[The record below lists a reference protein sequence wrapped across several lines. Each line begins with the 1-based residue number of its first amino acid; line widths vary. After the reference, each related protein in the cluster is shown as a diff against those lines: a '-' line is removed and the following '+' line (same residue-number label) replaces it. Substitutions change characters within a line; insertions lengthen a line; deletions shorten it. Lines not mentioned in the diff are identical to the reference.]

1 MTVMKTTGRAILCVI
16 LIAFILAGC
25 NSASKRTEVF
35 TDDIYAP
42 RYAGGFAIKGAPGR
56 QSTVIEVGRAWQT
69 DDSVAPAEAPALLVL
84 RGDEEVPAG
93 FEGQVLR
100 GDARRIVAM
109 STTHVAMLDV
119 LGAADR
125 IVGLSGKDFVTAP
138 SIHAR
143 LDSIAEIG
151 YEGNIDY
158 ERLVGADPDLVLLF
172 SVNSASAMEPK
183 LKELGIPYLYIGD
196 YCEESPLGKAE
207 WLMALA
213 EVCGLRDKGRSVF
226 DSIPI
231 RYEAVRKRAESV
243 ATRPTAMFNAPYSD
257 TWFMPYNSSYALR
270 LVRDAGGQPVY
281 RDNNS
286 RRSQPVSMEQA
297 YLLTDK
303 ADVWLISGTYRTA
316 RELRDALPRFAD
328 TRPVVSGRVFNSTLR
343 STPAGGNDYWESGIV
358 NPDLVLR
365 DLMKIFHPEL
375 VSEPFVYYEN
385 LR

>member
-1 MTVMKTTGRAILCVI
+1 MKTTGRILFCLI
-16 LIAFILAGC
+16 LSAFFLAGC
-25 NSASKRTEVF
+25 SSGTKRTEVF
-35 TDDIYAP
+35 ADDVYAP
-42 RYAGGFAIKGAPGR
+42 RYAGGFAVKGAPGR

-69 DDSVAPAEAPALLVL
+69 DDSVVTAQVPRLLVL
-84 RGDEEVPAG
+84 RGDEEMPTG
-93 FEGQVLR
+93 FDGQVLR

-138 SIHAR
+138 SVRAR

-158 ERLVGADPDLVLLF
+158 ERLVAADPDIVLLF
-172 SVNSASAMEPK
+172 SVNGASAMEPK
-183 LKELGIPYLYIGD
+183 LKELGIPYLYVGD

-226 DSIPI
+226 DSIPL

-343 STPAGGNDYWESGIV
+343 STPGGGNDYWESGIV

>member
-1 MTVMKTTGRAILCVI
+1 MKTTGRILFCLI
-16 LIAFILAGC
+16 LSAFFLAGC
-25 NSASKRTEVF
+25 SSGTKRTEVF
-35 TDDIYAP
+35 ADDVYAP
-42 RYAGGFAIKGAPGR
+42 HYAGGFAVKGAPGR

-69 DDSVAPAEAPALLVL
+69 DDSIVTAQAPRLLVL
-84 RGDEEVPAG
+84 RGDEEMPTG
-93 FEGQVLR
+93 FDGQVLR

-138 SIHAR
+138 SVRAR

-158 ERLVGADPDLVLLF
+158 ERLVAADPDIVLLF
-172 SVNSASAMEPK
+172 SVNGASAMEPK
-183 LKELGIPYLYIGD
+183 LKELGIPYLYVGD

-213 EVCGLRDKGRSVF
+213 EVCGLHDKGRSVF

-343 STPAGGNDYWESGIV
+343 STPGGGNDYWESGIV

>member
-1 MTVMKTTGRAILCVI
+1 MKTTGRTFLCVI

-25 NSASKRTEVF
+25 NSASKRAEVF
-35 TDDIYAP
+35 SDDVYAP
-42 RYAGGFAIKGAPGR
+42 RYAGGFAVKGAPGR
-56 QSTVIEVGRAWQT
+56 HSTVIEVGRAWQT

-125 IVGLSGKDFVTAP
+125 IVGLSGKDFVSAP
-138 SIHAR
+138 SVRAR

-172 SVNSASAMEPK
+172 SVNGASAMEPK

-226 DSIPI
+226 DSIPA

-303 ADVWLISGTYRTA
+303 ADVWLVSGTYHTL
-316 RELRDALPRFAD
+316 RELCGDLPRFAD
-328 TRPVVSGRVFNSTLR
+328 TRPVVSGRVFNCTLR
-343 STPAGGNDYWESGIV
+343 SIAGGGNDYWESGIV

>member
-1 MTVMKTTGRAILCVI
+1 MKTTGRTFLCVI

-25 NSASKRTEVF
+25 NSASKRAEVF
-35 TDDIYAP
+35 SDDVYAP
-42 RYAGGFAIKGAPGR
+42 RYAGGFAVKGAPGR

-93 FEGQVLR
+93 FGGQVLR

-125 IVGLSGKDFVTAP
+125 IVGLSGKDFVSAP
-138 SIHAR
+138 SVRAR

-151 YEGNIDY
+151 YDGNIDY

-172 SVNSASAMEPK
+172 SVNGASAMEPK

-243 ATRPTAMFNAPYSD
+243 ATRPKTMFNAPYRD

-343 STPAGGNDYWESGIV
+343 STPGGGNDYWESGIV

>member
-1 MTVMKTTGRAILCVI
+1 MKTTGRTFLCVI

-25 NSASKRTEVF
+25 NSASKRAEVF
-35 TDDIYAP
+35 SDDVYAP
-42 RYAGGFAIKGAPGR
+42 RYAGGFAVKGAPGR

-93 FEGQVLR
+93 FGGQVLR

-125 IVGLSGKDFVTAP
+125 IVGLSGKDFVSAP
-138 SIHAR
+138 SVRAS

-151 YEGNIDY
+151 YDGNIDY

-172 SVNSASAMEPK
+172 SVNGASAMEPK

-226 DSIPI
+226 DSIPA

-303 ADVWLISGTYRTA
+303 ADVWLVSGTYRTA
-316 RELRDALPRFAD
+316 GELRDALPRFAD
-328 TRPVVSGRVFNSTLR
+328 TRPVVSGRVFNCTLR
-343 STPAGGNDYWESGIV
+343 SVAGGGNDYWESGIV

>member
-1 MTVMKTTGRAILCVI
+1 MKTTGRTFLCVI

-109 STTHVAMLDV
+109 STTHVAMLNV

-125 IVGLSGKDFVTAP
+125 IVGLSGKDFVSAP
-138 SIHAR
+138 SVRAS

-172 SVNSASAMEPK
+172 SVNGASAMEPK

-243 ATRPTAMFNAPYSD
+243 ATRPSAMFNAPYSD

-270 LVRDAGGQPVY
+270 LVRDAGGQSVY

-286 RRSQPVSMEQA
+286 RRSQPVSIEQA

-328 TRPVVSGRVFNSTLR
+328 TRPVVSDRVFNSTLR
-343 STPAGGNDYWESGIV
+343 STPGGGNDYWESGIV

>member
-1 MTVMKTTGRAILCVI
+1 MKTTGRTILCFI

-25 NSASKRTEVF
+25 SSPSKRAEVF
-35 TDDIYAP
+35 SDDVYAP
-42 RYAGGFAIKGAPGR
+42 RYAGGFAVKGAPGR
-56 QSTVIEVGRAWQT
+56 HSTVIEVGRAWQT
-69 DDSVAPAEAPALLVL
+69 DDSVAPAEAPALFVL

-125 IVGLSGKDFVTAP
+125 IVGLSGKDFVSAP
-138 SIHAR
+138 SVRAR

-172 SVNSASAMEPK
+172 SVNGASAMEPK

-226 DSIPI
+226 DSIPA
-231 RYEAVRKRAESV
+231 RYEAVRKRAEKV

-270 LVRDAGGQPVY
+270 LVRDAGGQVVY
-281 RDNNS
+281 SDNNT
-286 RRSQPVSMEQA
+286 RRAVPVTMEQA

-303 ADVWLISGTYRTA
+303 ADVWLVSGTCRTA
-316 RELRDALPRFAD
+316 GELRDALPRFAD
-328 TRPVVSGRVFNSTLR
+328 TRPVVSGRVFNCTLR
-343 STPAGGNDYWESGIV
+343 SVAGGGNDYWESGIV

>member
-1 MTVMKTTGRAILCVI
+1 MKTTGRIFLSVI
-16 LIAFILAGC
+16 LVALILAGC
-25 NSASKRTEVF
+25 NSASKRAEVF
-35 TDDIYAP
+35 TDDVYAP

-56 QSTVIEVGRAWQT
+56 HSTVIEVGRAWQT

-84 RGDEEVPAG
+84 RGDEELPAG

-100 GDARRIVAM
+100 GDARRIVAL

-119 LGAADR
+119 LGVADR

-138 SIHAR
+138 SVRAR

-172 SVNSASAMEPK
+172 SVNGASAMEPK

-196 YCEESPLGKAE
+196 YCEESPIGKAE
-207 WLMALA
+207 WLMVLA

-226 DSIPI
+226 DSIPA
-231 RYEAVRKRAESV
+231 RYEVVRKRAEKV
-243 ATRPTAMFNAPYSD
+243 ATRPKAMFNAPYRD

-270 LVRDAGGQPVY
+270 LVCDAGGQAVY
-281 RDNNS
+281 SDNNT
-286 RRSQPVSMEQA
+286 RRAVPVTMEQA

-303 ADVWLISGTYRTA
+303 ADVWLVSGTYRTL
-316 RELRDALPRFAD
+316 RELCGDLPRFAD
-328 TRPVVSGRVFNSTLR
+328 TRPVVSGRVFNCTLR
-343 STPAGGNDYWESGIV
+343 SVAGGGNDYWESGIV

>member
-1 MTVMKTTGRAILCVI
+1 MKTTGRILFCLI
-16 LIAFILAGC
+16 LSAFFLAGC
-25 NSASKRTEVF
+25 SSGTKRTEVF
-35 TDDIYAP
+35 ADDVYAP
-42 RYAGGFAIKGAPGR
+42 RYAGGFAVKGAPGR
-56 QSTVIEVGRAWQT
+56 QSTVIEVGRVWQT
-69 DDSVAPAEAPALLVL
+69 DDSVVTAQAPRLLVI
-84 RGDEEVPAG
+84 RGDEEMSDG
-93 FEGQVLR
+93 FDGQVLR

-138 SIHAR
+138 SVRAR

-158 ERLVGADPDLVLLF
+158 ERLVAADPDIVLLF
-172 SVNSASAMEPK
+172 SVNGASAMEPK
-183 LKELGIPYLYIGD
+183 LKELGIPYFYVGD

-226 DSIPI
+226 DSIPL

-343 STPAGGNDYWESGIV
+343 STPGGGNDYWESGIV

>member
-1 MTVMKTTGRAILCVI
+1 MKTTGRILFCLI
-16 LIAFILAGC
+16 LSAFFLAGC
-25 NSASKRTEVF
+25 SSGTKRTEVF
-35 TDDIYAP
+35 ADDVYAP
-42 RYAGGFAIKGAPGR
+42 RYAGGFAVKGAPGR

-69 DDSVAPAEAPALLVL
+69 DDSVVTAQVPRLLVL
-84 RGDEEVPAG
+84 RGDEEMPTG
-93 FEGQVLR
+93 FDGQVLR

-138 SIHAR
+138 SVRAR

-158 ERLVGADPDLVLLF
+158 ERLVAADPDIVLLF
-172 SVNSASAMEPK
+172 SVNGASAMEPK
-183 LKELGIPYLYIGD
+183 LKELGIPYLYVGD

-343 STPAGGNDYWESGIV
+343 STPGGGNDYWESGIV

>member
-1 MTVMKTTGRAILCVI
+1 MKTTGRILFCLI
-16 LIAFILAGC
+16 LSAFFLAGC
-25 NSASKRTEVF
+25 SSGTKRTEVF
-35 TDDIYAP
+35 ADDVYAP
-42 RYAGGFAIKGAPGR
+42 RYAGGFAVKGAPGR

-69 DDSVAPAEAPALLVL
+69 DDSVVTAQAPRLLVI
-84 RGDEEVPAG
+84 RGDEEMPDG
-93 FEGQVLR
+93 FDGQVLR

-138 SIHAR
+138 SVRAR

-158 ERLVGADPDLVLLF
+158 ERLVAADPDIVLLF
-172 SVNSASAMEPK
+172 SVNGASAMEPK
-183 LKELGIPYLYIGD
+183 LKELGIPYLYVGD

-226 DSIPI
+226 DSIPL

-303 ADVWLISGTYRTA
+303 ADVWLISGTYRTV

-343 STPAGGNDYWESGIV
+343 STPGGGNDYWESGIV